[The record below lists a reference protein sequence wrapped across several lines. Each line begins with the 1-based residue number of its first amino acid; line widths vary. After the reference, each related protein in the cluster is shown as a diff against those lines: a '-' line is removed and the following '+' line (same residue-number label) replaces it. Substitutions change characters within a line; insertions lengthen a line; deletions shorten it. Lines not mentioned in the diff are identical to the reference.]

1 MDFEIHLPGQRLTA
15 QLHRTVARPWGTYT
29 ILGEGSRYKIK
40 RIEVME
46 LLVNGKMPNQEA
58 AESLRAYEGSF
69 GSGRTKGTIRPM
81 SCFHPSKEVSEAKT
95 TPLRSSPFSRVSIPL
110 RKFRK
115 TGL

>member
-1 MDFEIHLPGQRLTA
+1 MSPHPRGRQVL
-15 QLHRTVARPWGTYT
+15 V
-29 ILGEGSRYKIK
+29 ILGYEAGASNVVTKEIK

-81 SCFHPSKEVSEAKT
+81 SCFHPSKGWKLSVLVFA
-95 TPLRSSPFSRVSIPL
+95 I
-110 RKFRK
+110 
-115 TGL
+115 

>member
-1 MDFEIHLPGQRLTA
+1 MSPHPRGRQVL
-15 QLHRTVARPWGTYT
+15 V
-29 ILGEGSRYKIK
+29 ILGYEAGASNVVTKEIK